1 MVLGRYETCF
11 VCWYTLKHANVFLVF
26 NLHVTGSCDNTA
38 ENNEAT
44 IWYKTSHWS
53 TANTNLP
60 WAIFL
65 SRFQY
70 SARLMKLMKWWV
82 LAMCPAHFFALR
94 VNSWVDECPLLLW
107 LEQMIMKMS
116 PNEMSMVNFK
126 MRMLTLI
133 PPTATIV
140 FLGFSI
146 VCTINCWPFTLG
158 HKHGC
163 SWLAQ
168 QR

>member
-1 MVLGRYETCF
+1 MIIQ
-11 VCWYTLKHANVFLVF
+11 LK
-26 NLHVTGSCDNTA
+26 
-38 ENNEAT
+38 NNEAT

-140 FLGFSI
+140 FLVFPI
-146 VCTINCWPFTLG
+146 VCTINCCPFTLE
-158 HKHGC
+158 HIHGC
-163 SWLAQ
+163 SWLTQ
-168 QR
+168 QK